1 MSENPIR
8 CIITDDEPLARKGL
22 QRYVERTG
30 FLDLVAVCENALDLT
45 ETLKRQSADLL
56 FLDIEMPHL
65 NGIDFLKSL
74 PFSPGVIFTTAYEK
88 FALQGYELNVLDY
101 LLKPIAYERFLKA
114 CCKARDLFRIKENRE
129 TTYLFIKTEHKLE
142 KLFFG
147 EILFAEAMENYV
159 AIYSGDKKIIT
170 HSTLKSVQE
179 SLPPKQFVQTHKSYI
194 VNMDQIS
201 AIEGN
206 VLHVGPYQV
215 PVSKYLKEAVFEK
228 ILNNKLL
235 KK

>member
-1 MSENPIR
+1 MSENLIR

-22 QRYVERTG
+22 QGYVERTK
-30 FLDLVAVCENALDLT
+30 FLQLVAVCENALALT
-45 ETLKRQSADLL
+45 ETLKGQSTDLL

-74 PFSPGVIFTTAYEK
+74 PFSPKVIFTTAYEK
-88 FALQGYELNVLDY
+88 FAIQGYELDVLDY

-114 CCKARDLFRIKENRE
+114 CCKAQDLFRIKENSE
-129 TTYLFIKTEHKLE
+129 TYFFIKTEHKLE

-159 AIYSGDKKIIT
+159 AIYSRDKKMIT

-179 SLPPKQFVQTHKSYI
+179 SLPQKQFIQTHKSYI
-194 VNMDQIS
+194 INMDQIS

-206 VLHVGPYQV
+206 VLHIDKYQV
-215 PVSKYLKEAVFEK
+215 PVSKYLKEEVFEK

>member
-1 MSENPIR
+1 
-8 CIITDDEPLARKGL
+8 
-22 QRYVERTG
+22 
-30 FLDLVAVCENALDLT
+30 
-45 ETLKRQSADLL
+45 
-56 FLDIEMPHL
+56 
-65 NGIDFLKSL
+65 
-74 PFSPGVIFTTAYEK
+74 VIFTTAYEK

-114 CCKARDLFRIKENRE
+114 CCKAQDLLRIKENRE

>member
-1 MSENPIR
+1 
-8 CIITDDEPLARKGL
+8 
-22 QRYVERTG
+22 VERTG

-101 LLKPIAYERFLKA
+101 LLKPIVYERFLKA
-114 CCKARDLFRIKENRE
+114 CCKAQDLFRIKENRE
-129 TTYLFIKTEHKLE
+129 TTYLFIKAEHKLE

-159 AIYSGDKKIIT
+159 AIYSGDKKIVT